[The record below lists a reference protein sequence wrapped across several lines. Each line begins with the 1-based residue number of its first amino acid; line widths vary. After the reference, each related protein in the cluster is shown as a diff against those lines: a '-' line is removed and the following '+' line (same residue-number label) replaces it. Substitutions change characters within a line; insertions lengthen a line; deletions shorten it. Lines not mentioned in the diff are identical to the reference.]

1 MVDVNPKF
9 IRLFSFKVI
18 IMRFVCKFTKALNIV
33 ETLFQLENKKY
44 LKFKYIYIYIYIYI
58 YNLKITRKITKT
70 VKIRCLNEIFYIE
83 RSESPRSDT
92 LVAIGKTVSENSNK
106 NFSMIQQSYKIL

>member
-1 MVDVNPKF
+1 MTTIIKEYKTFYEWKLRMVDVNPKF

-44 LKFKYIYIYIYIYI
+44 LKFKYIYIYI
-58 YNLKITRKITKT
+58 
-70 VKIRCLNEIFYIE
+70 
-83 RSESPRSDT
+83 
-92 LVAIGKTVSENSNK
+92 
-106 NFSMIQQSYKIL
+106 